1 MKKIYTIFIMIIS
14 LICFSGCSNNKIEE
28 NIDTEENKISII
40 TTIFPPYDFAKQIGE
55 DKIDVKMLLKPGEE
69 SHSYEPTPKD
79 IKDIQEAD
87 LFIYVGGEND
97 VWVEDILNSMGENKP
112 DTLKLLDSVPTLEEE
127 IVEGMEDSHQNHDHD
142 EEHEHEEEHT
152 HDEEEHAHNEEEHAH
167 NEEEHTHN
175 EEEHTHNE
183 EEHTHNEEEH
193 AHDEEEHDEEHNHN
207 VIDEHVWTSPK
218 NAILIVQEIT
228 KIICEKDSE
237 NTEFYNANSE
247 KYIEQLEEL
256 DSKFREVVSNST
268 KKTMIFGDRFPFRY
282 FANEYGLNYY
292 AAFSGCSTETEAS
305 PKTIAFLIDKVKE
318 NEINTVFTIEF
329 SNGKIADSIVDS
341 TDAKKM
347 TFNSCHNLTKEQL
360 ENGATY
366 LSLMEENVET
376 LKEALN

>member
-1 MKKIYTIFIMIIS
+1 MKKLYILFTIIS
-14 LICFSGCSNNKIEE
+14 LFFISACSYTGNEE
-28 NIDTEENKISII
+28 NTETEEDKINII
-40 TTIFPPYDFAKQIGE
+40 TTIFPPYDFAKQIAE

-79 IKDIQEAD
+79 IMSIQEAE

-112 DTLKLLDSVPTLEEE
+112 NTLKLLDIVPNLEEE
-127 IVEGMEDSHQNHDHD
+127 IVEGMEDI
-142 EEHEHEEEHT
+142 HEGHSHEEEHT
-152 HDEEEHAHNEEEHAH
+152 DEEHSH
-167 NEEEHTHN
+167 EEEHTD
-175 EEEHTHNE
+175 EEHSHE
-183 EEHTHNEEEH
+183 
-193 AHDEEEHDEEHNHN
+193 EEHNHN

-228 KIICEKDSE
+228 KILCEKDLQ
-237 NTEFYNANSE
+237 NADFYNSNSQ
-247 KYIEQLEEL
+247 KYIGELEKL
-256 DSKFREVVSNST
+256 DNNFREIVSNSS

-282 FANEYGLNYY
+282 FANEYGLDYY

-318 NEINTVFTIEF
+318 NNINVVFTIEF

-341 TDAKKM
+341 TGAKKM

-360 ENGATY
+360 EQGETY
-366 LSLMEENVET
+366 ISLMQENVEA
-376 LKEALN
+376 LKEALNWNAINYF

>member
-1 MKKIYTIFIMIIS
+1 
-14 LICFSGCSNNKIEE
+14 
-28 NIDTEENKISII
+28 
-40 TTIFPPYDFAKQIGE
+40 
-55 DKIDVKMLLKPGEE
+55 MLLKPGEE

-79 IKDIQEAD
+79 IMSIQEAE

-112 DTLKLLDSVPTLEEE
+112 DTLKLLDIVPNLEEE
-127 IVEGMEDSHQNHDHD
+127 IVEGMEDIHEGHSHEEEHID
-142 EEHEHEEEHT
+142 EEHNHEEEHINEEHNHEEEHINEEHNHEEEHT
-152 HDEEEHAHNEEEHAH
+152 NEEHNHE
-167 NEEEHTHN
+167 
-175 EEEHTHNE
+175 
-183 EEHTHNEEEH
+183 
-193 AHDEEEHDEEHNHN
+193 EEHNHN

-228 KIICEKDSE
+228 KILCEKDLQ
-237 NTEFYNANSE
+237 NAEFYNSNSQ
-247 KYIEQLEEL
+247 KYIEELEKL
-256 DSKFREVVSNST
+256 DNTFREVVSNSS

-282 FANEYGLNYY
+282 FANEYGLDYY

-318 NEINTVFTIEF
+318 NNINVVFTIEF

-341 TDAKKM
+341 TGAKKM

-360 ENGATY
+360 EQGATY
-366 LSLMEENVET
+366 VSLMQENVEA